1 MAKTRGSRTPS
12 TRFRTSS
19 EARKENPTMRAM
31 DIAATGM
38 QAQQLMVEVI
48 SNNIANLN
56 TTGFKGQRAEFQDLL
71 YQNIRTP
78 GDSSSDAGTI
88 VPVGVQIGIGVKAA
102 AVYRMSLQGNLS
114 QTGNPL
120 DLAIQGKGLFQVLLP
135 NGTTAYTRA
144 GSFQLNNQRQIVTA
158 DGYLVQPTVA
168 IPQNTTSITID
179 QSGQVQAQIAGTVN
193 PQVAGQLTL
202 AVFPNEAGLLAM
214 GQNLLT
220 ETQASGQATVSN
232 PGANDAGM
240 LQQGF
245 LETSNVN
252 VVNEITNLIT
262 AQRAYEMNSKVIEA
276 ADQMQQTL
284 TNLH

>member
-1 MAKTRGSRTPS
+1 
-12 TRFRTSS
+12 
-19 EARKENPTMRAM
+19 MRAM
-31 DIAATGM
+31 DIASTGM

-56 TTGFKGQRAEFQDLL
+56 TTGFKAQRAEFQDLL
-71 YQNIRTP
+71 YQNVRTP
-78 GDSSSDAGTI
+78 GEASSDAGTV

-102 AVYRMSLQGNLS
+102 AVYRMTLQGNLS

-120 DLAIQGKGLFQVLLP
+120 DLAIQGKGFLQVQLP

-144 GSFQLNNQRQIVTA
+144 GSLQLNNQRQVVTA
-158 DGYLVQPTVA
+158 DGYLVIPNISIPAGTTTITVD
-168 IPQNTTSITID
+168 P
-179 QSGQVQAQIAGTVN
+179 SGQVQAQVAGTVN
-193 PQVAGQLTL
+193 PQTVGQLTL
-202 AVFPNEAGLLAM
+202 AVFPNEAGLLAN

-220 ETQASGQATVSN
+220 ETFASGAPIVEN
-232 PGANDAGM
+232 PGANDAGVI
-240 LQQGF
+240 QQGF

-284 TNLH
+284 SNLH

>member
-1 MAKTRGSRTPS
+1 
-12 TRFRTSS
+12 
-19 EARKENPTMRAM
+19 MRAL

-71 YQNIRTP
+71 YQNIRAP

-102 AVYRMSLQGNLS
+102 AVYRTGLQGNLS

-120 DLAIQGKGLFQVLLP
+120 DLAIQGDGFFQVQLP
-135 NGTTAYTRA
+135 NGTTAFTRA
-144 GSFQLNNQRQIVTA
+144 GSFQLNNARQIVTA
-158 DGYLVQPTVA
+158 DGFPVLPAVT
-168 IPQNTTSITID
+168 IPANTTTITID
-179 QSGQVQAQIAGTVN
+179 QSGQVQAQVSGQVN
-193 PQVAGQLTL
+193 PQVAGQLTI
-202 AVFPNEAGLLAM
+202 AVFPNEAGLLAT

-220 ETQASGQATVSN
+220 ETQASGTPTVAN
-232 PGANDAGM
+232 PGVNSTGV

-252 VVNEITNLIT
+252 IVNEITNLIT

-276 ADQMQQTL
+276 ANQMQQTL
-284 TNLH
+284 SNLH